1 MHALMLRVV
10 ALALLLAEVNFR
22 CAPQT
27 ACEDDKK
34 RSCEED
40 EETETEETE
49 TGETPLDLGA

>member
-1 MHALMLRVV
+1 MLRVV

-27 ACEDDKK
+27 ACEDSKQ

-40 EETETEETE
+40 EETETETE
-49 TGETPLDLGA
+49 TGETPLDLGS